1 MNLNSHRSPCCDSD
15 EQRSTVNNTSNE
27 YNQIDHD
34 LMAKVLSNHNISA
47 AWQHVKRNKGA
58 AGIDN
63 MSIEEFNDF
72 AKLHWLGIKQQLL
85 NGSYQPLPVKRVMGN
100 DSNLLIVF
108 YVQIMPDDF
117 VMQLHRF

>member
-47 AWQHVKRNKGA
+47 AWQHVKR
-58 AGIDN
+58 
-63 MSIEEFNDF
+63 
-72 AKLHWLGIKQQLL
+72 
-85 NGSYQPLPVKRVMGN
+85 R
-100 DSNLLIVF
+100 
-108 YVQIMPDDF
+108 
-117 VMQLHRF
+117 

>member
-85 NGSYQPLPVKRVMGN
+85 NGSYQPLPVKRVM
-100 DSNLLIVF
+100 IPK
-108 YVQIMPDDF
+108 PDGGERMLGIPA
-117 VMQLHRF
+117 V